1 MPPLFPCLRRAC
13 LFIFLALWRFAPLPA
28 EPAPAPADE
37 EFLLLAEKL
46 DVYVERKNLAKILEI
61 TGDRVKLG
69 INAPRDVVILRQ
81 ELQDEVRQEN
91 LRAVR
96 PGNDVGSLLGAAGD
110 ALARRRA
117 PSTTNNEKV

>member
-1 MPPLFPCLRRAC
+1 
-13 LFIFLALWRFAPLPA
+13 
-28 EPAPAPADE
+28 
-37 EFLLLAEKL
+37 LLVLS
-46 DVYVERKNLAKILEI
+46 RKVDQTIVIQHNITIKILEI

-91 LRAVR
+91 LRAAR
-96 PGNDVGSLLGAAGD
+96 PSTEVSPLLGAAAD

-117 PSTTNNEKV
+117 PSTTNSDKV

>member
-1 MPPLFPCLRRAC
+1 MLVLS
-13 LFIFLALWRFAPLPA
+13 
-28 EPAPAPADE
+28 
-37 EFLLLAEKL
+37 
-46 DVYVERKNLAKILEI
+46 RKVDQTIVIQHNITIKILEI
-61 TGDRVKLG
+61 NGDRVKLG

-96 PGNDVGSLLGAAGD
+96 PAEGIAPLLGAAGD

-117 PSTTNNEKV
+117 PSSTTTESNNGMVNDAAQAPPPRSRPE